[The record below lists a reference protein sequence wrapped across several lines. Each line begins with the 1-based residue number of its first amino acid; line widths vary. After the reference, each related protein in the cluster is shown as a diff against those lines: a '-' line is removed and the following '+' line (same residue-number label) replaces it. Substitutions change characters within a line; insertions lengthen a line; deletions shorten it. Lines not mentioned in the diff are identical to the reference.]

1 MCLVPQLVYFWVGE
15 ELLWVEVPLHFLEI
29 AMQQWQVGILQGTE
43 LLSHNVVV

>member
-15 ELLWVEVPLHFLEI
+15 ELLWVEVPLHFLEMT
-29 AMQQWQVGILQGTE
+29 MQQWQVGILQGTE